1 MDPAMPATLGDAIGT
16 EPAWLQA
23 WVLILGV
30 VHIAAV
36 AFVVGRDRGRWVIR
50 PEPIAVVAS
59 FIAAALFMTWLYS
72 QVGYVRLLG
81 LAHLVCWTPVYL
93 WILARRRTIGGGT
106 LFAKWI
112 YAYLSIAGVSLVI
125 DAVDVIR
132 HLVGDGELLHRW
144 S

>member
-1 MDPAMPATLGDAIGT
+1 MPATLGDAIGT

-23 WVLILGV
+23 WVLILGA

-59 FIAAALFMTWLYS
+59 LIAAALFMTWLYS

-93 WILARRRTIGGGT
+93 WILARRRTIRGRT

>member
-1 MDPAMPATLGDAIGT
+1 MDPAMPATLGDAIGM

-23 WVLILGV
+23 WVLILGT
-30 VHIAAV
+30 VHIAAA
-36 AFVVGRDRGRWVIR
+36 AFVVGRERGRWVVR
-50 PEPIAVVAS
+50 PEPVAVVAS
-59 FIAAALFMTWLYS
+59 LIAAALLMTFLYR

-93 WILARRRTIGGGT
+93 WILARRSAIDGGT

>member
-23 WVLILGV
+23 WVLILGA

-36 AFVVGRDRGRWVIR
+36 AFVVGRDRGRWLVR

-59 FIAAALFMTWLYS
+59 SIAAALFMTWLYS

-93 WILARRRTIGGGT
+93 WILARRRAIGGGT

-112 YAYLSIAGVSLVI
+112 NAYLSIAGVSLVI

>member
-1 MDPAMPATLGDAIGT
+1 MDPAMPANLGDAIGT

-23 WVLILGV
+23 WVLILGA

-50 PEPIAVVAS
+50 HESISVVAS
-59 FIAAALFMTWLYS
+59 LIAAALFMTWLYS

-106 LFAKWI
+106 AFAMWI

>member
-23 WVLILGV
+23 WVLILGA

-59 FIAAALFMTWLYS
+59 LIAAALFMTWLYS

-93 WILARRRTIGGGT
+93 WILARRRPIGGGT

-132 HLVGDGELLHRW
+132 HFVGDGELLHRW